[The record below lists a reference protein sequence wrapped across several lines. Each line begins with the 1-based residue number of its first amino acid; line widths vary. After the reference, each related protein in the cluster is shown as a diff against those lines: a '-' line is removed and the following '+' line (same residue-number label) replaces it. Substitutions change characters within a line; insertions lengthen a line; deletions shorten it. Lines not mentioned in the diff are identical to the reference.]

1 MCFRRKWQ
9 YSFSDF
15 TALNAIDASA
25 LECLETINKRL
36 RDAVV
41 TFHLS
46 EDQGPAMDRLQN
58 SDLLGHLS
66 GQVLLTHHQ
75 AMMTLALD
83 QADRHTGIKK
93 PDSPAERSGF
103 FEW

>member
-1 MCFRRKWQ
+1 
-9 YSFSDF
+9 
-15 TALNAIDASA
+15 
-25 LECLETINKRL
+25 
-36 RDAVV
+36 V

-46 EDQGPAMDRLQN
+46 EDQGPAMDRLREQRPA
-58 SDLLGHLS
+58 GPPQRS
-66 GQVLLTHHQ
+66 GFVRHHQ